1 MPDFGGILD
10 EIGRYALTWLPLVF
24 FGLIIYLL
32 WRTLQYMPRV
42 KPAKLEAS
50 ASSSVTW
57 DDVAGVEEA
66 KAELQEVVDFL
77 RHPKRFQR
85 LGARV
90 PKGILL
96 YGPPGTGKTLLAK
109 AVARESGAKFYS
121 QSASAFVEMFAGLGA
136 SRIRKLFEEARK
148 NAPAIVFIDELD
160 AVGTARAGGG
170 FNREHDQTLNQLLV
184 ELDGFDESAQVIV
197 MGASNRLQDLDPA
210 LLRPGRFDRQVL
222 VSPPDLKGREE
233 ILRVHTRGKPLADG
247 VDLTLIARHTSGL
260 TGADLANLCN
270 EAAIFAGRK
279 ERTTILPEDFE
290 GAMERVVAGL
300 QQRRVVTEK
309 EKRIL
314 AYHEAGHALLAHL
327 MGDLLPIQ
335 KVTII
340 ARGDALGYAY
350 YLPLEER
357 YLHTKEEF
365 LDVMKVALAGR
376 AAEQIVFGR
385 VTNGAA
391 NDLEKV
397 TEIARAMVFEYGM
410 SEASPSRTMRADN
423 YALSEET
430 KRLRDSE
437 QARLTDHA
445 YEEAQRLLVKHRA
458 SLDRLAAQLLEKR
471 DAEPRGAVRAARR
484 TIEPESRV
492 VRDDRHRARRSR
504 GRELTPRLASAA
516 WLARGIH
523 HLGVAVHDLDEALRD
538 VRAPASAP
546 SSSIA
551 RVVEDQGV
559 EAAAVLVG
567 SGRVELLAPLGEET
581 PVGKFLADARPGD
594 APRRLRGGR
603 RPRRARPA
611 LGRRRRADRRGAA
624 PGAVRPPGRF
634 RPSRRRPRRPHG
646 GGFRW
651 LTNPIPSA
659 SSSRSTA
666 GRAFPRS

>member
-1 MPDFGGILD
+1 MSDVGEFFNQLPG
-10 EIGRYALTWLPLVF
+10 YALTWLPLVF
-24 FGLIIYLL
+24 FGAIIYLL

-42 KPAKLEAS
+42 KAPKLEAS
-50 ASSSVTW
+50 DGGSVSW
-57 DDVAGVEEA
+57 ADVAGVDEA
-66 KAELQEVVDFL
+66 KSELREVVDFL
-77 RHPKRFQR
+77 RHPKRFQQ

-109 AVARESGAKFYS
+109 AVAKESGAKFYS

-136 SRIRKLFEEARK
+136 ARIRKLFEEARR

-210 LLRPGRFDRQVL
+210 LLRPGRFDRQV
-222 VSPPDLKGREE
+222 VVAPPDLAGREE
-233 ILRVHTRGKPLADG
+233 ILRVHTRGKPLDED
-247 VDLTLIARHTSGL
+247 VDLNTVARHTSGL

-270 EAAIFAGRK
+270 EAAIFAGRQ
-279 ERTTILPEDFE
+279 ERMTILAEDFE

-314 AYHEAGHALLAHL
+314 AYHEGGHALLAHL

-340 ARGDALGYAY
+340 GRGDALGYAY

-385 VTNGAA
+385 VTNGAS

-445 YEEAQRLLVKHRA
+445 YEEAQRLLIKHRA
-458 SLDRLAAQLLEKR
+458 SLDRLAAAAARAR
-471 DAEPRGAVRAARR
+471 DAESRGAAGAARR
-484 TIEPESRV
+484 HRAGVTV
-492 VRDDRHRARRSR
+492 VRDDRHRARSPGVRPSSSIDAV
-504 GRELTPRLASAA
+504 GV
-516 WLARGIH
+516 RGIH
-523 HLGVAVHDLDEALRD
+523 HLGVAVHDLDDALDTYGRLFGAELEH
-538 VRAPASAP
+538 R
-546 SSSIA
+546 A
-551 RVVEDQGV
+551 RVEEQGV

-567 SGRVELLAPLGEET
+567 SSRVELLAALGEET
-581 PVGKFLADARPGD
+581 PVGRFLADRGPGMHHVAYEVD
-594 APRRLRGGR
+594 DVLVE
-603 RPRRARPA
+603 
-611 LGRRRRADRRGAA
+611 LGRLSAEGAELIDEEPRQGLFGLQVA
-624 PGAVRPPGRF
+624 FVHPDAV
-634 RPSRRRPRRPHG
+634 HG
-646 GGFRW
+646 V
-651 LTNPIPSA
+651 LTEVVSV
-659 SSSRSTA
+659 
-666 GRAFPRS
+666 G